1 MSTWNA
7 KIKTLNELR
16 FEANKVKLQLDSLY
30 NAISEIEPNSINLD
44 RTAIHLYNDDND
56 TFLKVLNQLENI
68 HHLSYEVKSN
78 MSRLTKNHYE
88 SCLEQEIQ

>member
-1 MSTWNA
+1 MN
-7 KIKTLNELR
+7 TLNQLR

-56 TFLKVLNQLENI
+56 TFLKVVNQLESI

-78 MSRLTKNHYE
+78 MNRLAKNHYE
-88 SCLEQEIQ
+88 VYLEQQAQ